1 MSHDDDDDDDD
12 DDNNDDDALVKIQ
25 VKISKV
31 TVFWRSYLC

>member
-1 MSHDDDDDDDD
+1 MSHDDDDDDD

-31 TVFWRSYLC
+31 AVFWRSYLC

>member
-1 MSHDDDDDDDD
+1 MSHDDDDDD

-31 TVFWRSYLC
+31 TVFSRSYLC